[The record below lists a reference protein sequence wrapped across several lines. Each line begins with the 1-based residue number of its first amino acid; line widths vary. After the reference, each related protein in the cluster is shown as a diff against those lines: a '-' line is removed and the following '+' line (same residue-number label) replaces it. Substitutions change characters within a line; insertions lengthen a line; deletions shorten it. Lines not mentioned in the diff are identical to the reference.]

1 MEIENIINEAIRVSI
16 VNNILNMYSGNT
28 RTVRNPNRI
37 SLEIIGNVN
46 ENNTVPN
53 QIQYQNTRTLS
64 SRYYNNPPQG
74 GYILDEEHDYIFTDT
89 DDLAS
94 LVFLDVATRF
104 GSPENTEFMK
114 DYRKNRIKKI
124 GPYKKI
130 KDGDLLLNNQCPIC
144 IDEFY
149 CGEYQRTLNC
159 NHSFHKKC
167 IDKWF
172 KKDKNDCPMC
182 RTKILID

>member
-1 MEIENIINEAIRVSI
+1 MELGDFENIINNAIRVSI
-16 VNNILNMYSGNT
+16 INNILNIYSGT
-28 RTVRNPNRI
+28 GSSRPRTIRNPNRI
-37 SLEIIGNVN
+37 SPEIHTGIG
-46 ENNTVPN
+46 
-53 QIQYQNTRTLS
+53 RTSVAIS

-74 GYILDEEHDYIFTDT
+74 GYLVDEEHEYIFPDA

-104 GSPENTEFMK
+104 GSPGSEMK
-114 DYRKNRIKKI
+114 DYRMN
-124 GPYKKI
+124 
-130 KDGDLLLNNQCPIC
+130 DVLLNNQCPIC
-144 IDEFY
+144 IENFC

-159 NHSFHKKC
+159 SHSFHKKC

-182 RTKILID
+182 RAKIIED